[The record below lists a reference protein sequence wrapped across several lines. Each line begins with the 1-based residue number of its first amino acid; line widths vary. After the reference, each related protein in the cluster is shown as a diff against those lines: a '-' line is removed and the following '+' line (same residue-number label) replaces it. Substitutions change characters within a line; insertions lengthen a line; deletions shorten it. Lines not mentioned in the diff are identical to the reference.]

1 MRMTDEQIIEILE
14 TSPINYYTKSND
26 KVTQV
31 YDRAN
36 SATYIDM
43 VKNEITIGL
52 RVFDKFDVVDES
64 IVRAVFYH
72 EVSHAILTKMDL
84 LRQAKYTSQLVNKY
98 RQTEGDIRLPE
109 DEFAEIMNI
118 IEDSRIEKALKNY
131 YIDVDFPKF
140 RSMLH
145 KDVINAQDT
154 PLLRFAKPLLM
165 GVQNKYYTRIMT
177 ELQHLLKVNVTTDDY
192 ARVLAIYYDIIVD
205 FYNNESPESN
215 DGDEQQDNQENQNNQ
230 DNQDNQD
237 GQDNRN
243 HEVDSNNQE
252 SSNSCG
258 HDCDVEQE
266 KSPYELTNEET
277 AMLISAA
284 LEMLKAE
291 QEDEIAQKVLLDKL
305 TRNHSVESLVRKITL
320 KAKARAENPDNM
332 NGGYG
337 YSGTVN
343 YSRIYQ
349 MKDVHYK
356 IFNSGSGD
364 DVAPTEFVINFYLD
378 QSWSFINNQNVVNKM
393 LRLLIDLENKL
404 NKAFRFTLTTI
415 NDCNE
420 KEVEGNQRQL
430 RCDGGTGISPRL
442 RRIFKKNY
450 NDESFNILLLD
461 GRAELE
467 DRDLNYLDKKN
478 VYICVD
484 STNAEY
490 FNKFKKADVDLVSSR
505 YAEHLE
511 EFIIQTLKK
520 IDRGL

>member
-1 MRMTDEQIIEILE
+1 M
-14 TSPINYYTKSND
+14 
-26 KVTQV
+26 
-31 YDRAN
+31 
-36 SATYIDM
+36 
-43 VKNEITIGL
+43 
-52 RVFDKFDVVDES
+52 
-64 IVRAVFYH
+64 
-72 EVSHAILTKMDL
+72 
-84 LRQAKYTSQLVNKY
+84 
-98 RQTEGDIRLPE
+98 
-109 DEFAEIMNI
+109 
-118 IEDSRIEKALKNY
+118 
-131 YIDVDFPKF
+131 
-140 RSMLH
+140 
-145 KDVINAQDT
+145 
-154 PLLRFAKPLLM
+154 
-165 GVQNKYYTRIMT
+165 
-177 ELQHLLKVNVTTDDY
+177 
-192 ARVLAIYYDIIVD
+192 
-205 FYNNESPESN
+205 
-215 DGDEQQDNQENQNNQ
+215 
-230 DNQDNQD
+230 
-237 GQDNRN
+237 
-243 HEVDSNNQE
+243 
-252 SSNSCG
+252 
-258 HDCDVEQE
+258 
-266 KSPYELTNEET
+266 TNEE
-277 AMLISAA
+277 AAILISAA

-332 NGGYG
+332 NGGCG

-343 YSRIYQ
+343 YSRIYR

-430 RCDGGTGISPRL
+430 RCDGGTGISKRL
-442 RRIFKKNY
+442 RQIFKKNY
-450 NDESFNILLLD
+450 NDDSFNILLLD
-461 GRAELE
+461 GRAELK

-478 VYICVD
+478 VYVCVD

-490 FNKFKKADVDLVSSR
+490 FNKFKKADVDLVRSR

>member
-1 MRMTDEQIIEILE
+1 M
-14 TSPINYYTKSND
+14 
-26 KVTQV
+26 
-31 YDRAN
+31 
-36 SATYIDM
+36 
-43 VKNEITIGL
+43 
-52 RVFDKFDVVDES
+52 
-64 IVRAVFYH
+64 
-72 EVSHAILTKMDL
+72 
-84 LRQAKYTSQLVNKY
+84 
-98 RQTEGDIRLPE
+98 
-109 DEFAEIMNI
+109 
-118 IEDSRIEKALKNY
+118 
-131 YIDVDFPKF
+131 
-140 RSMLH
+140 
-145 KDVINAQDT
+145 
-154 PLLRFAKPLLM
+154 
-165 GVQNKYYTRIMT
+165 
-177 ELQHLLKVNVTTDDY
+177 
-192 ARVLAIYYDIIVD
+192 
-205 FYNNESPESN
+205 
-215 DGDEQQDNQENQNNQ
+215 
-230 DNQDNQD
+230 
-237 GQDNRN
+237 
-243 HEVDSNNQE
+243 
-252 SSNSCG
+252 
-258 HDCDVEQE
+258 
-266 KSPYELTNEET
+266 TNEEA

-343 YSRIYQ
+343 YSRIYR

-467 DRDLNYLDKKN
+467 DSDLNYLDKKN

>member
-1 MRMTDEQIIEILE
+1 M
-14 TSPINYYTKSND
+14 
-26 KVTQV
+26 
-31 YDRAN
+31 
-36 SATYIDM
+36 
-43 VKNEITIGL
+43 
-52 RVFDKFDVVDES
+52 
-64 IVRAVFYH
+64 
-72 EVSHAILTKMDL
+72 
-84 LRQAKYTSQLVNKY
+84 
-98 RQTEGDIRLPE
+98 
-109 DEFAEIMNI
+109 
-118 IEDSRIEKALKNY
+118 
-131 YIDVDFPKF
+131 
-140 RSMLH
+140 
-145 KDVINAQDT
+145 
-154 PLLRFAKPLLM
+154 
-165 GVQNKYYTRIMT
+165 
-177 ELQHLLKVNVTTDDY
+177 
-192 ARVLAIYYDIIVD
+192 
-205 FYNNESPESN
+205 
-215 DGDEQQDNQENQNNQ
+215 
-230 DNQDNQD
+230 
-237 GQDNRN
+237 
-243 HEVDSNNQE
+243 
-252 SSNSCG
+252 
-258 HDCDVEQE
+258 
-266 KSPYELTNEET
+266 TNEE
-277 AMLISAA
+277 AAILISAA

-343 YSRIYQ
+343 YSRIYR
-349 MKDVHYK
+349 MKDIHYK
-356 IFNSGSGD
+356 IFNNGSGD

-378 QSWSFINNQNVVNKM
+378 QSWSFKNNQKVVNKM

-404 NKAFRFTLTTI
+404 NNAFRFTLTTI
-415 NDCNE
+415 NDCDE
-420 KEVEGNQRQL
+420 KEVEGNTRQL

-450 NDESFNILLLD
+450 NDETFNILLLD

-490 FNKFKKADVDLVSSR
+490 FNNFNKADVDLVRGR

>member
-1 MRMTDEQIIEILE
+1 M
-14 TSPINYYTKSND
+14 
-26 KVTQV
+26 
-31 YDRAN
+31 
-36 SATYIDM
+36 
-43 VKNEITIGL
+43 
-52 RVFDKFDVVDES
+52 
-64 IVRAVFYH
+64 
-72 EVSHAILTKMDL
+72 
-84 LRQAKYTSQLVNKY
+84 
-98 RQTEGDIRLPE
+98 
-109 DEFAEIMNI
+109 
-118 IEDSRIEKALKNY
+118 
-131 YIDVDFPKF
+131 
-140 RSMLH
+140 
-145 KDVINAQDT
+145 
-154 PLLRFAKPLLM
+154 
-165 GVQNKYYTRIMT
+165 
-177 ELQHLLKVNVTTDDY
+177 
-192 ARVLAIYYDIIVD
+192 
-205 FYNNESPESN
+205 
-215 DGDEQQDNQENQNNQ
+215 
-230 DNQDNQD
+230 
-237 GQDNRN
+237 
-243 HEVDSNNQE
+243 
-252 SSNSCG
+252 
-258 HDCDVEQE
+258 
-266 KSPYELTNEET
+266 TNEEA

-420 KEVEGNQRQL
+420 KEVEGNRRQL